1 MIYVL
6 ERSVFLL
13 NIYYLDQKQKQVEVV
28 FYITKTEIDSL
39 C

>member
-28 FYITKTEIDSL
+28 SYITKTEIDSL